1 MNAGVS
7 PFHQAAIL
15 GFTGLVVVL
24 VFAALLF
31 VFLGL

>member
-15 GFTGLVVVL
+15 GFTGLVVAFVL
-24 VFAALLF
+24 LALLS
-31 VFLGL
+31 VFFGL

>member
-7 PFHQAAIL
+7 PFHQAAVL
-15 GFTGLVVVL
+15 GFTGPVVVL
-24 VFAALLF
+24 VLAALLF

>member
-7 PFHQAAIL
+7 PFHQAAVL
-15 GFTGLVVVL
+15 GFTGLVV
-24 VFAALLF
+24 ALIFVAPLS

>member
-7 PFHQAAIL
+7 PFHQAAVI
-15 GFTGLVVVL
+15 GFTVLVVALVL
-24 VFAALLF
+24 AALLF